1 MDLGYEWVFKEL
13 RKGATALN
21 LFTFGRFIMHICCFD
36 DVKYQQT
43 RIVKV
48 VQTSLTYEM
57 YEPLLL
63 QIVACDRV
71 LRYECFF
78 AHGKIWGLWAIGL
91 ATSCR
96 WIPKKLLIKVSK
108 SCQKVA
114 ENLPKFFCF
123 SYLSWALKIKN
134 SSNDNIRGSFHFIWS
149 TNSLS
154 EWHEQNMVIY
164 THNEQN
170 SFHVTCCLT
179 LFQYEIH
186 SRMTE
191 FDDVLSSNNDKLVS
205 LVLVVAEHHW
215 SFNSLL

>member
-1 MDLGYEWVFKEL
+1 
-13 RKGATALN
+13 
-21 LFTFGRFIMHICCFD
+21 MHVCCFD

-96 WIPKKLLIKVSK
+96 WIPKKFLIKVSK
-108 SCQKVA
+108 SCQKVAEKLLNFQKVA

-123 SYLSWALKIKN
+123 SYLFWALKIKN
-134 SSNDNIRGSFHFIWS
+134 SHMASYQNFVCQSPMIISEVLSISFDQQIVYQNDMNKTW
-149 TNSLS
+149 L
-154 EWHEQNMVIY
+154 Y
-164 THNEQN
+164 THIMSRTVFMWRVALH
-170 SFHVTCCLT
+170 SFSMKSIHVWLSLMTSSHQT
-179 LFQYEIH
+179 TTSLFLW
-186 SRMTE
+186 
-191 FDDVLSSNNDKLVS
+191 FWL
-205 LVLVVAEHHW
+205 
-215 SFNSLL
+215 